1 MACNCSHELAP
12 IKPDSRF
19 RTALWIA
26 LVINLAMFMVEVMGG
41 MYANSAALW
50 ADALDFFGDAANYA
64 ISLAVL
70 GASLYWRATVALI
83 KGITMAL
90 FGFVVMGKVAYNYM
104 QGIPPEA
111 ITMGVI
117 GAMALVANVI
127 AAVILYRFRDGDSNM
142 QSVWLC
148 SRNDAIGNIA
158 VIFAALGVFG
168 TGSMLPDIIVAV
180 IMAGLGLSA
189 GYQVI
194 KKSLIERQQ
203 SITTEKTA
211 KSTTNTSTKTTCS

>member
-1 MACNCSHELAP
+1 MACQCQPAP
-12 IKPDSRF
+12 VKPDGRF

-26 LVINLAMFMVEVMGG
+26 LIINLLMFVVELFGG
-41 MYANSAALW
+41 MYAHSAALW

-70 GASLYWRATVALI
+70 GMSLYWRATVALL
-83 KGITMAL
+83 KGITMAT
-90 FGFVVMGKVAYNYM
+90 FGCLVLVKTVYNYM

-117 GAMALVANVI
+117 GGLALVANVV

-142 QSVWLC
+142 KSVWLC
-148 SRNDAIGNIA
+148 SRNDAIGNVA
-158 VIFAALGVFG
+158 VILAAVGVFG
-168 TGSMLPDIIVAV
+168 TGSLLPDIIVAV
-180 IMAGLGLSA
+180 IMAGLGLTA

-194 KKSLIERQQ
+194 KKAWAERQM
-203 SITTEKTA
+203 SATTSA
-211 KSTTNTSTKTTCS
+211 